1 MTIKHLFASTLLW
14 AGLSLSP
21 LHAIEIRTFD
31 DPAKAQRYETLIQKL
46 RCLVCQNQSLAD
58 SDADLARDLRG
69 EVYDKIQAGEDEEE
83 TLKFLTDRYGDFVLY
98 DPPVKGIT
106 LLLWCGPLALLLAGA
121 ILAFRHY
128 RKHQLDLTPTPLPA
142 SDKERLETIRRQL
155 EKTQE
160 T

>member
-1 MTIKHLFASTLLW
+1 MIRVLMLWLALAGPAFAVS
-14 AGLSLSP
+14 
-21 LHAIEIRTFD
+21 
-31 DPAKAQRYETLIQKL
+31 DPAEMLPDPAREARARALGQQL

-106 LLLWCGPLALLLAGA
+106 LLLWCGPLALLLVGA

-160 T
+160 N